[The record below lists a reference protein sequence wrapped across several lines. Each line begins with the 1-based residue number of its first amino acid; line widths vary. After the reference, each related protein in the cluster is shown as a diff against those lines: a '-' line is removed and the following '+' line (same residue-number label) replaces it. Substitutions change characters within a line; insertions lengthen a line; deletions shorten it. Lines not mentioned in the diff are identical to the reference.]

1 MATDEI
7 IDTLASFSLF
17 ADLSNADLQAIS
29 HTFDEESFAE
39 GQRILRQNF
48 GGTGFYVILQGEAA
62 VVIDG
67 EERSRLSRGDFFGE
81 ISILLGEP
89 PSADVIAL
97 TPLNCLVLPRDEL
110 TAWLATKPTVMLR
123 MLQTEVRR
131 LRTSNRW
138 RS

>member
-7 IDTLASFSLF
+7 TDALASFSLF
-17 ADLSNADLQAIS
+17 ADLTGADLEAIS
-29 HTFDEESFAE
+29 HTFEEESFAE

-48 GGTGFYVILQGEAA
+48 GGTGFYLILQGEAA

-89 PSADVIAL
+89 PSADVVAL
-97 TPLNCLVLPRDEL
+97 TPLNCLVLPRDQL

-131 LRTSNRW
+131 LRASNRW